1 MPLNKPPIS
10 TECSTSKLILFGEDD
25 LDDKEILLD
34 VFSTIDG
41 SYYLEFVNNGQKVLS
56 ILEQMEDSKLP
67 CLIVLD
73 YNMPELNG
81 AEILSELKK
90 NKRYDPIPKI
100 IWSTSGSDTYKS
112 ICLAMGAK
120 AYLMKPS
127 NVKELEDTVR
137 LMISLC

>member
-1 MPLNKPPIS
+1 
-10 TECSTSKLILFGEDD
+10 
-25 LDDKEILLD
+25 
-34 VFSTIDG
+34 
-41 SYYLEFVNNGQKVLS
+41 
-56 ILEQMEDSKLP
+56 MEDEKLP

-73 YNMPELNG
+73 YNLPVLNG
-81 AEILSELKK
+81 AEVLRELKEY
-90 NKRYDPIPKI
+90 KRYESIPKI

-120 AYLMKPS
+120 AYVMKPS